1 MLLLCSDDAAY
12 GYHCLE
18 SAKAIFLCFGM
29 FFGVLRKTVLT
40 ELFDVG
46 FNTVANNRFGIILWE
61 TLGTKLELVYLG
73 GELK

>member
-1 MLLLCSDDAAY
+1 
-12 GYHCLE
+12 
-18 SAKAIFLCFGM
+18 M